1 MVLSHALLGQCNT
14 NMLLYRVFQCVQ
26 PLRGRSIRQSSSL
39 CDICEFPCQQLSKHD
54 YSLCLLMIR
63 KRQCVLDFPIAGL
76 STLFDHQEELWRAFH
91 QKEYTLPIVTR
102 VTNKRHAMLAR
113 GQQILRRHTPE
124 AAAASPSLTL
134 RPRHVC
140 SVAQECPAYGT
151 VFRDRLT
158 RRRHS
163 CLQSSA
169 LRALPESNDQTGC
182 GSIHHAARAQ

>member
-1 MVLSHALLGQCNT
+1 MVLSHALLGQCNAD
-14 NMLLYRVFQCVQ
+14 MLLYRVFQCVQ

-39 CDICEFPCQQLSKHD
+39 CDICEFPFQQLSKHD

-63 KRQCVLDFPIAGL
+63 KRQCLLDFPIAGL
-76 STLFDHQEELWRAFH
+76 YMISDHQEELWRAFH
-91 QKEYTLPIVTR
+91 QKDYAFSIVTR
-102 VTNKRHAMLAR
+102 VANKRHAMMAP

-124 AAAASPSLTL
+124 AAAASPSLRL

-140 SVAQECPAYGT
+140 FVAQECPAYGM
-151 VFRDRLT
+151 VFKDRLT

-169 LRALPESNDQTGC
+169 LRALPESNDQTGS